1 MRFLHLIFGDQQKLI
16 LIGKNNFMS
25 TQLFI
30 FSVIFLPLLVLFI
43 FINIRHNYI
52 NKDKKFEIIASPIYF
67 ILIFISTIWFT
78 YVLIIGLDPH
88 FQIFLQ
94 LFLICCRLLKP
105 LNFLNCILQHM
116 ISKIITRNTFVCPT
130 RKLYEACIN
139 AGYIKHIVRLQL
151 FFFMKL

>member
-1 MRFLHLIFGDQQKLI
+1 
-16 LIGKNNFMS
+16 MS

-30 FSVIFLPLLVLFI
+30 FSVIFLPLLALFI

-88 FQIFLQ
+88 F
-94 LFLICCRLLKP
+94 
-105 LNFLNCILQHM
+105 
-116 ISKIITRNTFVCPT
+116 
-130 RKLYEACIN
+130 
-139 AGYIKHIVRLQL
+139 
-151 FFFMKL
+151 